1 MPKKILNAKIINKE
15 EVDTDSN
22 IKKNIRLL
30 VEWEMRP
37 DGIYPNPTYYS
48 NNEIKDLCPDLL
60 IDFYESKLK
69 TFTKE
74 PSK

>member
-1 MPKKILNAKIINKE
+1 MEANP
-15 EVDTDSN
+15 S

-48 NNEIKDLCPDLL
+48 NLEIQEICPDLL

-69 TFTKE
+69 TF
-74 PSK
+74 SKDPNYNSNN